1 MPKPI
6 IGTPPNQPVTTGT
19 AQPAIDPYAFTKAM
33 EEASRKR
40 GKRLSIAADIFYL
53 LAIIASFIV
62 PYFALGFAELLVIIG
77 LFLNLVAIIKGA
89 TSKGIWG
96 ILAGLIPV
104 QVLILLA
111 TIGGG
116 SVWFWGIMNAA
127 G

>member
-6 IGTPPNQPVTTGT
+6 IGTSPNQPVTTAT

-40 GKRLSIAADIFYL
+40 GERLSIAADIMYL
-53 LAIIASFIV
+53 LAIGASFIV
-62 PYFALGFAELLVIIG
+62 PYFALSFAELLVIIG
-77 LFLNLVAIIKGA
+77 LFLNLVAIIKGS

-111 TIGGG
+111 TVGGG
-116 SVWFWGIMNAA
+116 SLWFWGIMNAA

>member
-1 MPKPI
+1 MPNPI
-6 IGTPPNQPVTTGT
+6 IGTSPNQPVTTAT
-19 AQPAIDPYAFTKAM
+19 AQPALDPYTFTKAM

-40 GKRLSIAADIFYL
+40 GKRLSIAADILYL

-62 PYFALGFAELLVIIG
+62 PYFALGFAELLVTIG
-77 LFLNLVAIIKGA
+77 LLLNIIAIIKGA

-111 TIGGG
+111 TVGGG
-116 SVWFWGIMNAA
+116 SLWFWGIMNAA